1 MTDFPNKY
9 CIDIHNY
16 ERFPSR
22 EVKIG
27 DISIGALK
35 PIRLQS
41 MTNVPATNIEASV
54 NQSKAIFDAGAD
66 FVRIA
71 TPRILDVESLKEIK
85 KRLHA
90 DGYKNPLIADVHFN
104 PVIAEEAA
112 RIVEKVRINP
122 GNYIDKRA
130 SFKEVNFTENE
141 YQLELEKIHERILPL
156 IKICK
161 ENGTAI
167 RIGSNHGSL
176 SDRILTRY
184 GNTPEGMV
192 ESALEFADIFISE
205 NFYNL
210 VLSMKSSDT
219 RTMTYACR
227 LLNARMLENAMV
239 FPQHLGV
246 TEAGA
251 DIDGRLK
258 SAIGIG
264 ALLSDGIG
272 DTFRVSLTETP
283 ENEITF
289 GKKILSSFENRI
301 FKFQVVSQA
310 KNTYNPYDF
319 EEKLNPIPVTDQK
332 ACVISDDSESE
343 ADIIFYNSEN
353 INKINIQKPGITDLK
368 TLKSAN
374 YPANIYQLIRFSEI
388 EKQKY
393 DSTKYSFIIFNA
405 FDLHK
410 KEAKDLL
417 QQNNI
422 CTVLEFS
429 TENPLGELR
438 YFYKELRKI
447 NKTLPIIIKY
457 ICNSIEEE
465 NIIAEAGIFPG
476 SGLIDG
482 LASGIWITTPNKTHD
497 NDKFQLELLQAIGL
511 RYTKAEF
518 VSCPGCGRTNYNL
531 EKVTRQVKKEFAHL
545 KGYKIAV
552 MGCIVNGPGE
562 MADADFGCVGAAKGK
577 VHIYVGKE
585 AVVKNIAEK
594 DAVKELKKIIKST
607 LGDKYRDPND

>member
-1 MTDFPNKY
+1 MKIFPDKY

-16 ERFPSR
+16 ERFPTR

-27 DISIGALK
+27 DISVGSMH

-54 NQSKAIFDAGAD
+54 KQSKAIFDAGAD

-90 DGYKNPLIADVHFN
+90 DGYKKPLIADVHFN

-112 RIVEKVRINP
+112 KIVEKVRINP

-130 SFKEVNFTENE
+130 SFKTITLSEYE
-141 YQLELEKIHERILPL
+141 YQIELERIHEKILPL

-161 ENGTAI
+161 NNGTAI

-192 ESALEFADIFISE
+192 EAALEFADIFIAE

-210 VLSMKSSDT
+210 VISMKASDT
-219 RTMTYACR
+219 RIMTYASR
-227 LLNARMLENAMV
+227 LLNGRMLENAMV

-251 DIDGRLK
+251 DKDGRLK

-272 DTFRVSLTETP
+272 DTFRVSLTESP
-283 ENEITF
+283 EKEIEF
-289 GKKILSSFENRI
+289 AKKILSSFQNRI

-310 KNTYNPYDF
+310 KNTYNPYEF
-319 EEKLNPIPVTDQK
+319 SQKYNCIPFSEEKFVI
-332 ACVISDDSESE
+332 ISDNPESDT
-343 ADIIFYNSEN
+343 DIIFYDETN
-353 INKINIQKPGITDLK
+353 IHKLNPDKPGIASTKIIKQAGKPKNL
-368 TLKSAN
+368 
-374 YPANIYQLIRFSEI
+374 YPYLSFSELD
-388 EKQKY
+388 KQKSLPESY
-393 DSTKYSFIIFNA
+393 CFVGFNT
-405 FDLHK
+405 FDIHK
-410 KEAKDLL
+410 KEAVEILSR
-417 QQNNI
+417 QNI
-422 CTVLEFS
+422 CAILEFS

-438 YFYKELRKI
+438 YFYKELKKI
-447 NKTLPIIIKY
+447 NKNLPLIIKY
-457 ICNSIEEE
+457 KTNSINEDD
-465 NIIAEAGIFPG
+465 IIAEVGIFPG

-482 LASGIWITTPNKTHD
+482 LASGIWITTPNKNYDTV
-497 NDKFQLELLQAIGL
+497 QLQLDLLQAIGL

-518 VSCPGCGRTNYNL
+518 ISCPGCGRTNYNL
-531 EKVTRQVKKEFAHL
+531 EKVMRAVKQEFAHL

-552 MGCIVNGPGE
+552 MGCVVNGPGE

-577 VHIYVGKE
+577 VHIYVGKNP
-585 AVVKNIAEK
+585 VVKNVPEEN
-594 DAVKELKKIIKST
+594 AVSELKKVIDKIINHK
-607 LGDKYRDPND
+607 NNE